1 MHLWNFWNFS
11 SKTKAISKFLKIT
24 RVIYP
29 KKCPS
34 QACGYWLITPNQQS
48 LCIETNIFFNSRQ
61 LQNTFV
67 NGAILITISC
77 VIRDR
82 DILGETGQKT
92 PNDRLGHMKSNWIS
106 STPHFT
112 SKKALLN
119 WKGHARFQVFYF
131 RVFRAIGQFQKTG
144 S

>member
-1 MHLWNFWNFS
+1 M
-11 SKTKAISKFLKIT
+11 
-24 RVIYP
+24 IYP

-67 NGAILITISC
+67 NGAMLITISC

-82 DILGETGQKT
+82 DILGETG
-92 PNDRLGHMKSNWIS
+92 
-106 STPHFT
+106 
-112 SKKALLN
+112 
-119 WKGHARFQVFYF
+119 
-131 RVFRAIGQFQKTG
+131 
-144 S
+144 